1 MDDPETKPWTHF
13 DEENLLLEVSE
24 DRRLRRLGIDPD
36 EHPLLILLELRK
48 RKEAIDAGAKNA
60 RG

>member
-1 MDDPETKPWTHF
+1 MESKEQDSGQPWNPL

-36 EHPLLILLELRK
+36 GMSWDIVMELK
-48 RKEAIDAGAKNA
+48 RMKGEGD
-60 RG
+60 

>member
-48 RKEAIDAGAKNA
+48 RKKP
-60 RG
+60 